1 MIIKQNNRK
10 QFWRD
15 VDETSTRR
23 RRDDTASWFTMNCS
37 LNTFSQVEPG
47 ASHHPSAGHTQGG
60 IQAWHLRTRP
70 QFQRPGHCV
79 QTYRLTDWQTY
90 GRTDAHTHGRTD
102 KQTRRLVELLSCWI
116 VEIQP
121 LATYRLAD
129 LWRYKLIDSRTYRL
143 THSAVDRR
151 ISRISVCIHTLRF
164 TRKYTNQYWNACACR

>member
-1 MIIKQNNRK
+1 MTTVPHT
-10 QFWRD
+10 FAAW
-15 VDETSTRR
+15 
-23 RRDDTASWFTMNCS
+23 WFTMNCS

-60 IQAWHLRTRP
+60 FQAWHLRTRP

-151 ISRISVCIHTLRF
+151 ISRISVCIHTLRL
-164 TRKYTNQYWNACACR
+164 TRKYTNQYWNASACR